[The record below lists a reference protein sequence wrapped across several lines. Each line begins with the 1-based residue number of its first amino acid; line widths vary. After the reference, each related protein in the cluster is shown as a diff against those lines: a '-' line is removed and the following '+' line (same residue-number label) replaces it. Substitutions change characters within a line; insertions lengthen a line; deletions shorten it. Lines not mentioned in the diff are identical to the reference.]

1 MKTKK
6 RFFTLMLPLALA
18 VCMAVPAF
26 ASNEDS
32 NFMIPIASN
41 YTWGANEVSVR
52 KKDNSTSAYVQL
64 QYPDQ
69 PQSDCC
75 PY

>member
-6 RFFTLMLPLALA
+6 RFFTLMLALALA

-52 KKDNSTSAYVQL
+52 KKDQCLCQL